1 MNKPQKNK
9 NTFVAV
15 AILALVIAV
24 GGWYYLS
31 SASTSL
37 ELIPDQSSYFNV
49 DEPKVEVLINNY
61 KDATDGEAFVEY
73 NNDVLSLLN
82 VNSSEGVS
90 YRELG
95 SSLIFELNEEF
106 FAAQDNLVAELS
118 FSSSNPGTGKV
129 NFNQEKSFLNN
140 SDGNLELSYKDTNFG
155 IGVAGRIDEENGQE
169 GKVVTPKEY
178 EEL

>member
-1 MNKPQKNK
+1 MNKTSKTK
-9 NTFVAV
+9 NTFIAV
-15 AILALVIAV
+15 AILALIVAV
-24 GGWYYLS
+24 AGWYYLS
-31 SASTSL
+31 SKPSSL
-37 ELIPDQSSYFNV
+37 ELMPDQRSYFNV
-49 DEPKVEVLINNY
+49 DEPKVEVLVNNY
-61 KDATDGEAFVEY
+61 KDATDGEVVVEY

-95 SSLIFELNEEF
+95 SSLVFELNEDF
-106 FAAQDNLVAELS
+106 FAAQDNLVAELN
-118 FSSSNPGTGKV
+118 FSSLNPGTGKV
-129 NFNQEKSFLNN
+129 NFNQEKTNLNN

-169 GKVVTPKEY
+169 GEVVTPSEY